1 MVEKA
6 KATRGAATRK
16 ATEVTTAAAGVGRGK
31 RTAAVAPVPKAPRGR
46 ATSDS
51 SNHSGSTVIRKNAP
65 VAKKSTAPVTKRTVM
80 NTIKGIG
87 AGAASKKA
95 PGPKVAAPV
104 TGGRVLRKRN

>member
-16 ATEVTTAAAGVGRGK
+16 ATEVTTAAGVGRGK
-31 RTAAVAPVPKAPRGR
+31 RTAAVAPVPKVARGR
-46 ATSDS
+46 AASDS
-51 SNHSGSTVIRKNAP
+51 SNNSGSTVIRKNAATAKSAVAAP
-65 VAKKSTAPVTKRTVM
+65 VAKRTVM

-87 AGAASKKA
+87 AGAGSKKA
-95 PGPKVAAPV
+95 PGPKASAPV